1 MIAMSLSFEIRLFIN
16 VEIVIIG
23 GDARRHIDGRAAEG
37 NVRRSDRKPVIRA
50 DRLGRIDL
58 DASVFI
64 LEIIVLLESHLRN
77 RNVSDLQGRIEF
89 KTRFGKDKRS
99 LDDLARGD
107 RTVVSGSRRVGDPE
121 NAGRE
126 VVERHLP
133 VNRIGHAVNHAT
145 GIDQVH
151 LGSRILIALQ
161 FGLPVHTRLDRIEV
175 GVIVGFAALE
185 LHEIGGSL
193 HDDEVGIALQSPVAR
208 TDAEFS
214 ARRRRGVEMDD
225 VVIGVEREYGT
236 ALRNHRI
243 VGRFGFAR
251 SEILTGS
258 DDRIVGIE
266 FQEKRVA
273 AVNALA
279 FGIQLH
285 PPAVFCALKYS
296 DGFLDRLFNAFRRR
310 FREFI
315 LIVLQ
320 AGIEKQGQSQ

>member
-1 MIAMSLSFEIRLFIN
+1 MIRFRREVLEDFARRALLAESGDDEIGRISSDQGVHLGDQRLDDRHVALAFEIRLFIN

-151 LGSRILIALQ
+151 LGSRIL
-161 FGLPVHTRLDRIEV
+161 
-175 GVIVGFAALE
+175 
-185 LHEIGGSL
+185 S
-193 HDDEVGIALQSPVAR
+193 
-208 TDAEFS
+208 S
-214 ARRRRGVEMDD
+214 A
-225 VVIGVEREYGT
+225 I
-236 ALRNHRI
+236 
-243 VGRFGFAR
+243 R
-251 SEILTGS
+251 SS
-258 DDRIVGIE
+258 SS
-266 FQEKRVA
+266 
-273 AVNALA
+273 
-279 FGIQLH
+279 H
-285 PPAVFCALKYS
+285 PPRSDRGRRNCWFC
-296 DGFLDRLFNAFRRR
+296 GP
-310 FREFI
+310 
-315 LIVLQ
+315 
-320 AGIEKQGQSQ
+320 